1 MVTLKDIADDKTTI
15 SSTRWGFALT
25 LIVDVIVICIVVVAG
40 LVGHFVGLPIP
51 DTFYKSVSLLLGV
64 LTSITGT
71 TKALQGFEPQHK
83 DKDKEVIGER

>member
-25 LIVDVIVICIVVVAG
+25 LIVDVVVIGVVIIAG
-40 LVGHFVGLPIP
+40 LVGHFSGLPIP
-51 DTFYKSVSLLLGV
+51 DTFYKSVALLLGV

-83 DKDKEVIGER
+83 DKEEEIR